1 MKPSSA
7 GAATR
12 PHVRRRPA
20 HLSARLRLTLWYT
33 GLFLVAGAILLAL
46 NYLLV
51 DRSLTQ
57 NRDEVR
63 VAVANRLGVSP
74 SDVETSER
82 GEAKD
87 VDDRALY
94 RDVQRQIADDHLEHL
109 LTESGVALAAM
120 ALLSLGLGWLIAGRV
135 LRPVHQMTTTAR
147 HLSESNLHERIDLDG
162 PDDELKELADTF
174 DAMLDRLETAFAAQR
189 RFVADAS
196 HELRTPLS
204 IIRAEV
210 DVTLADPDATP
221 GELRAMAEAIRDATK
236 RTERL
241 IDSLLVLA
249 RSDAGRLASEPC
261 DLAAMVRAAAERAAP
276 AADARELGLDLDL
289 EPAVVDG
296 DRALLERLVANL
308 VDNAVLHNLDRGW
321 ISLETRTDGNRVRL
335 RVASSGGHVDSE
347 RVDELFERFHRLD
360 DARDRAVTGFG
371 LGLSIVAAVVAAHE
385 GHVWAEPLPAG
396 GLAVNVDLPAGTRPL
411 TPVQASP
418 TPVPAIS
425 RRDTRRA
432 SGTSL

>member
-1 MKPSSA
+1 MA
-7 GAATR
+7 AAT
-12 PHVRRRPA
+12 PHGGRRRA

-33 GLFLVAGAILLAL
+33 GLFLVAGAVLLAL
-46 NYLLV
+46 NYFLV

-63 VAVANRLGVSP
+63 VAVAERLGVSP
-74 SDVETSER
+74 GDVETSER
-82 GEAKD
+82 GEAAD
-87 VDDRALY
+87 VDDRTLY
-94 RDVQRQIADDHLEHL
+94 RDVQRKIADEHLEHL

-174 DAMLDRLETAFAAQR
+174 DAMLDRLETAFSAQR

-210 DVTLADPDATP
+210 DVTLADPDATRA
-221 GELRAMAEAIRDATK
+221 ELRAMAEAIRDATK

-249 RSDAGRLASEPC
+249 RSDSGRLASQSC
-261 DLAAMVRAAAERAAP
+261 DLAALVRAAAERTAI
-276 AADARELGLDLDL
+276 AADARELGLELEL

-296 DRALLERLVANL
+296 DRELLERLVANL
-308 VDNAVLHNLDRGW
+308 VDNAVLHNIDGGW
-321 ISLETRTDGNRVRL
+321 ISLETHTDGSLVRL
-335 RVASSGGHVDSE
+335 RVANSGSQLDSG
-347 RVDELFERFHRLD
+347 RADELFDRFHRLD
-360 DARDRAVTGFG
+360 DARDRGVAGFG
-371 LGLSIVAAVVAAHE
+371 LGLSIVAAVAHAH
-385 GHVWAEPLPAG
+385 GGRAWAEPLAEG
-396 GLAVNVDLPAGTRPL
+396 GLAVNVELPAATRPPS
-411 TPVQASP
+411 TARPSQV
-418 TPVPAIS
+418 S
-425 RRDTRRA
+425 REPGERTAVEARRGKEPLA
-432 SGTSL
+432 R

>member
-1 MKPSSA
+1 MKPFSA
-7 GAATR
+7 GAAAVTAR
-12 PHVRRRPA
+12 ARRPA
-20 HLSARLRLTLWYT
+20 HLSARLRLTFWYT
-33 GLFLVAGAILLAL
+33 GLFLVAGAILLTL
-46 NYLLV
+46 NYFLV

-74 SDVETSER
+74 NDVKTSER
-82 GEAKD
+82 GETED

-109 LTESGVALAAM
+109 LTQSGIALAAM

-174 DAMLDRLETAFAAQR
+174 DAMLDRLETAFSAQR

-221 GELRAMAEAIRDATK
+221 GDLRAMAEAIRDATK

-276 AADARELGLDLDL
+276 AADARANWALISTSSPRSSTGIERSLNDWWRTSSTT
-289 EPAVVDG
+289 PFCTIWIADG
-296 DRALLERLVANL
+296 SR
-308 VDNAVLHNLDRGW
+308 
-321 ISLETRTDGNRVRL
+321 
-335 RVASSGGHVDSE
+335 
-347 RVDELFERFHRLD
+347 
-360 DARDRAVTGFG
+360 
-371 LGLSIVAAVVAAHE
+371 
-385 GHVWAEPLPAG
+385 
-396 GLAVNVDLPAGTRPL
+396 
-411 TPVQASP
+411 
-418 TPVPAIS
+418 S
-425 RRDTRRA
+425 RRVLTGTVFGCASRAAAATSTPNELTNCSNASTGWTMRATAPSLVSASDCRLSRRWSQPTKVTCGRSRSPPAA
-432 SGTSL
+432 SR